1 MSDLKAFH
9 EEVKRGNLAA
19 VRTALENDP
28 ALLDATNETGQTA
41 YLLAKYYRHE
51 DVAEYLL
58 SRNPTMDLF
67 TGCVAG
73 LSPYVLRQ
81 IDNKPDLLDA
91 HNNDGWTPLHLA
103 AFFGHTDLVK
113 ELLDRGAYTEARAEN
128 AMRNTPL
135 HAATAGRQME
145 AMRLLLERG
154 ADAGAKQAGGW
165 TALHAAAQNGD
176 REMLEL
182 LIAHGANINERADNL
197 QTPLDLALL
206 KGHRDVSALLGELGA
221 GMNQA

>member
-1 MSDLKAFH
+1 MADLEALH

-19 VRTALENDP
+19 VREALDKDST
-28 ALLDATNETGQTA
+28 LLDTPNEAGQTA

-51 DVAEYLL
+51 ELAEYLL

-73 LSPYVLRQ
+73 LAPYVLRQ
-81 IDNKPDLLDA
+81 VDDNRDLLDA

-103 AFFGHTDLVK
+103 AFFGHAGLVK
-113 ELLDRGAYTEARAEN
+113 ELLDRGAYTESRSTN

-135 HAATAGRQME
+135 HAATAGRKLDV
-145 AMRLLLERG
+145 MRLLLENG
-154 ADAGAKQAGGW
+154 ADAGAKQEGGW

-176 REMLEL
+176 REMVEL

-197 QTPLDLALL
+197 QCPLDLALL
-206 KGHRDVSALLGELGA
+206 KGHRDVAALLGELGA
-221 GMNQA
+221 GLN